1 MDSDRQAMVLG
12 RPGDDGLSLAGA
24 AGGGQGRQQ
33 GRRRRAGRTR
43 ELMDPAAIFHS
54 AVLSLSLPLSLSL
67 SLPIFFLSLFLSR
80 SLSISLPLISIHQA
94 ETSADSDN

>member
-43 ELMDPAAIFHS
+43 ELMDPAEIFHS
-54 AVLSLSLPLSLSL
+54 AVLSLSLPLSLSFFQFF
-67 SLPIFFLSLFLSR
+67 FFLSSSLALYLFH
-80 SLSISLPLISIHQA
+80 SL
-94 ETSADSDN
+94 